1 MASSLSPGCSRG
13 TAKANCDCEGASR
26 CPPRHVGLGPRGE
39 LSRRV
44 LIDPPIAGR
53 AGAGGWLFRLW
64 LLPLSWL
71 WPPMSCDFCADICAY
86 YVLTNCLLC
95 AYYVNHVRELGLGHL
110 DMCILL
116 LKLRSVLEL
125 AVSILLH
132 SPVHFL
138 NLIRISETVR
148 SMFSFL
154 SWHLAV
160 KMFSYVLPFF
170 WFFAFVKINFFL

>member
-13 TAKANCDCEGASR
+13 TAKANCDCEEASR

-71 WPPMSCDFCADICAY
+71 WPSMSCDFCADICAY

-116 LKLRSVLEL
+116 LKVRSVLEL
-125 AVSILLH
+125 AVSILLMQTCCNDH
-132 SPVHFL
+132 Q
-138 NLIRISETVR
+138 NCQ
-148 SMFSFL
+148 
-154 SWHLAV
+154 WHKTFPRRQKLWCIVQAV
-160 KMFSYVLPFF
+160 VSACSIQRHLQT
-170 WFFAFVKINFFL
+170 